1 MLREKLNV
9 SQWNIKMEERMKE
22 AQVKEEKR
30 SRKRTL
36 KAPPTF
42 ALPVRTLWELASEE
56 QRVRAQAAGI
66 AILEHWTGRINKGEV
81 AKRLNIPPLRVW
93 QLSQQATSGML
104 AGLLV
109 QPKTRAK
116 GVPMSPNEDP
126 KALLKKIKELEENLR
141 RQDLLIAVLRSMPGC
156 RDAKIPMEE
165 DQEETRARKTEIP
178 KGSRSEGRKAAPQG
192 EKK

>member
-1 MLREKLNV
+1 MKDKVTEVKSEK
-9 SQWNIKMEERMKE
+9 S
-22 AQVKEEKR
+22 EKKAR
-30 SRKRTL
+30 KAGRKRTL

-42 ALPVRTLWELASEE
+42 ALPVRTLWELSSEE
-56 QRVRAQAAGI
+56 QKARAQAAGV
-66 AILEHWTGRINKGEV
+66 AILEHWTGRITKAEV

-116 GVPMSPNEDP
+116 GVPMANPNEDP
-126 KALLKKIKELEENLR
+126 KALQKKIKELEETIR

-165 DQEETRARKTEIP
+165 DQEEKRARKTTEIP
-178 KGSRSEGRKAAPQG
+178 TGARSEGRKTSPSG

>member
-1 MLREKLNV
+1 
-9 SQWNIKMEERMKE
+9 MKE

>member
-1 MLREKLNV
+1 MKDKEVEVKQEKGERKLRKV
-9 SQWNIKMEERMKE
+9 G
-22 AQVKEEKR
+22 
-30 SRKRTL
+30 RKRTL

-42 ALPVRTLWELASEE
+42 ALPVRTLWELASED
-56 QRVRAQAAGI
+56 QRMKAQMAGI
-66 AILEHWTGRINKGEV
+66 AILEHWTGRISKGDV

-116 GVPMSPNEDP
+116 GVPMNPEQDP
-126 KALLKKIKELEENLR
+126 KALSKRIKELEELVR

-165 DQEETRARKTEIP
+165 DQTEEKRARKTTTEVP
-178 KGSRSEGRKAAPQG
+178 TGARNEGRKGAAQG

>member
-1 MLREKLNV
+1 MKDKVVEV
-9 SQWNIKMEERMKE
+9 SS
-22 AQVKEEKR
+22 EKR
-30 SRKRTL
+30 TRKASRKRTL

-42 ALPVRTLWELASEE
+42 ALPVRTLWDLASED
-56 QRVRAQAAGI
+56 QRMKAQLAGI
-66 AILEHWTGRINKGEV
+66 AILEHWTGRITKAEV
-81 AKRLNIPPLRVW
+81 AKRLSIPPLRVW

-116 GVPMSPNEDP
+116 GVPMNPNEDP
-126 KALLKKIKELEENLR
+126 KALLKKIKELEETVR

-165 DQEETRARKTEIP
+165 DQVEEKRARKTTEIP
-178 KGSRSEGRKAAPQG
+178 TGARSEGRKNTPHG

>member
-1 MLREKLNV
+1 MKEKMVEESREKRAR
-9 SQWNIKMEERMKE
+9 K
-22 AQVKEEKR
+22 A

-36 KAPPTF
+36 KPPPAF
-42 ALPVRTLWELASEE
+42 ALPVRTLWDLASEE
-56 QRVRAQAAGI
+56 QRTRAQAAGI
-66 AILEHWTGRINKGEV
+66 AILEHWTGRITKGEV

-116 GVPMSPNEDP
+116 GVPMNPEENP
-126 KALLKKIKELEENLR
+126 KALLKRIKDLEETVR

-156 RDAKIPMEE
+156 REVALPEE
-165 DQEETRARKTEIP
+165 P
-178 KGSRSEGRKAAPQG
+178 KDG
-192 EKK
+192 EKKAETTGGARNEDRKRAPKGEKK